1 MEFFSKIVQCSVK
14 KNVLLIKKKT
24 CSQIPQICKIFEIT
38 SFYWRL
44 LQTDLMIGTIKMPN
58 GINNWHV
65 ETYRNKLEKLSE

>member
-14 KNVLLIKKKT
+14 KKCSTDQKKT

-44 LQTDLMIGTIKMPN
+44 LQTDLMIGTIKMPD
-58 GINNWHV
+58 GINNWLV
-65 ETYRNKLEKLSE
+65 ETYRKKLEKLSE